1 MGGGSDGGG
10 TTTTESHAEYPPE
23 FRPLAEAGV
32 RNIMDL
38 QNVLPMA
45 PFAEAQG
52 GQVANLA
59 PFTLAGM
66 GLLPFAAL
74 SGSERGIPSL
84 GGPLGTIGN
93 QAINVSGPS
102 PATQAALG
110 ALSGQLGAPTQFNP
124 AMTAQPVAWP
134 QVASSPT
141 AFQGVPPSVLYGFS
155 QNLPY
160 MQTPTTGLPPL
171 MPTAPPMSQQ
181 AQMFQLQQALKAM
194 QAGGAGSSG
203 PPVLAETGS
212 PQNRAF
218 NTDGTPVS
226 MAQFVGPGV
235 ADPAVYGWPMD
246 IGYGFV

>member
-110 ALSGQLGAPTQFNP
+110 ALSGQLGSSAQFNP

-134 QVASSPT
+134 QIASNSS
-141 AFQGVPPSVLYGFS
+141 AFQGVSPASYAAMS
-155 QNLPY
+155 SMLPF

-171 MPTAPPMSQQ
+171 TPTAPPISQQ
-181 AQMFQLQQALKAM
+181 AQLWQLQQAIQQL
-194 QAGGAGSSG
+194 QATAPTSQGG
-203 PPVLAETGS
+203 PPVVEE
-212 PQNRAF
+212 N
-218 NTDGTPVS
+218 
-226 MAQFVGPGV
+226 
-235 ADPAVYGWPMD
+235 PAPY
-246 IGYGFV
+246 YGFY